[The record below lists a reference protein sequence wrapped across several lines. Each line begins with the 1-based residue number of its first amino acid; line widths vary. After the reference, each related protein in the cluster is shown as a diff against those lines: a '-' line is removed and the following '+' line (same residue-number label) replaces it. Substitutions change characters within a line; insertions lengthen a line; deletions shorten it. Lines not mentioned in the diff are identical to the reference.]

1 MKRFLALAIAVLMI
15 LSFAACAS
23 DKSGS
28 DGSDTTA
35 ASDIKTDATTAPA
48 ADDTTA
54 APEMTEPATSGTDA
68 VSAAPSVRRGPTKT
82 TPAAD
87 TTKPASGGNS
97 GSMRALWCLQR
108 GLFLWGLF

>member
-1 MKRFLALAIAVLMI
+1 MI

-35 ASDIKTDATTAPA
+35 ASDIKTDAATAPA

-54 APEMTEPATSGTDA
+54 APETTEPATSGTDA
-68 VSAAPSVRRGPTKT
+68 VSAAPSVRRGPTKQPPLPTPQSPHRAT
-82 TPAAD
+82 TAA
-87 TTKPASGGNS
+87 
-97 GSMRALWCLQR
+97 
-108 GLFLWGLF
+108 

>member
-1 MKRFLALAIAVLMI
+1 MI

-35 ASDIKTDATTAPA
+35 ASDIKTDAATAPA

-54 APEMTEPATSGTDA
+54 APETTEPATSGTDA
-68 VSAAPSVRRGPTKT
+68 VSAAPQSEEAPQKQPPLPTPQSPHRAT
-82 TPAAD
+82 TAA
-87 TTKPASGGNS
+87 
-97 GSMRALWCLQR
+97 
-108 GLFLWGLF
+108 

>member
-35 ASDIKTDATTAPA
+35 ASDIKTDA
-48 ADDTTA
+48 
-54 APEMTEPATSGTDA
+54 ATD
-68 VSAAPSVRRGPTKT
+68 PC
-82 TPAAD
+82 
-87 TTKPASGGNS
+87 GG
-97 GSMRALWCLQR
+97 
-108 GLFLWGLF
+108 

>member
-1 MKRFLALAIAVLMI
+1 MI

-48 ADDTTA
+48 ADDR
-54 APEMTEPATSGTDA
+54 EHHRLYG
-68 VSAAPSVRRGPTKT
+68 
-82 TPAAD
+82 
-87 TTKPASGGNS
+87 
-97 GSMRALWCLQR
+97 
-108 GLFLWGLF
+108 

>member
-35 ASDIKTDATTAPA
+35 ASDI
-48 ADDTTA
+48 TA
-54 APEMTEPATSGTDA
+54 AN
-68 VSAAPSVRRGPTKT
+68 K
-82 TPAAD
+82 
-87 TTKPASGGNS
+87 KASLIVKS
-97 GSMRALWCLQR
+97 CS
-108 GLFLWGLF
+108 LFLIYFLPHKQARGIL